1 MKTAAMSRA
10 RARAVLGFLTV
21 AALFSFAC
29 GGGQLSPDGG
39 SPPAAVCGLPFD
51 PGPCRA
57 AIGVYAAVN
66 GTCVPRTYGG
76 CDGNDNRFS
85 TLEECMAVCEG
96 RPLPY
101 GCPAGRI
108 AREICL
114 ACGPAGGCPNFT
126 TVCALSC
133 DATTTCPFE
142 LPTCYDGVCQQA
154 LCE

>member
-1 MKTAAMSRA
+1 MNSAAISRPRA
-10 RARAVLGFLTV
+10 RTVLGFLTL
-21 AALFSFAC
+21 AALFSSAC
-29 GGGQLSPDGG
+29 GGGQLSPDGAAP
-39 SPPAAVCGLPFD
+39 SAAVCGLPFD

-66 GTCVPRTYGG
+66 GVCVPAIYGG

-96 RPLPY
+96 RPLPN

-114 ACGPAGGCPNFT
+114 ECGPAGGCGAT
-126 TVCALSC
+126 ATVCALPC
-133 DATTTCPFE
+133 DAATACPAE
-142 LPTCYDGVCQQA
+142 LRACVDGVCQTGG
-154 LCE
+154 CF